1 MASQSLPI
9 FMTLLGCWLLR
20 LGRPAHGLFL
30 HETES
35 LTFSTTSSTD
45 TISCSKTMNNQ
56 MGDDTAD
63 DESSQRASGM
73 VYMS

>member
-1 MASQSLPI
+1 MDCSY
-9 FMTLLGCWLLR
+9 
-20 LGRPAHGLFL
+20 

-35 LTFSTTSSTD
+35 PTFSTTSSTD
-45 TISCSKTMNNQ
+45 ITIGCSKTMNNQ